1 MAVLSTHQIPKPNFD
16 KTGSKKKHIG
26 LLAEARSDHT
36 GLDDAIQV
44 AEGLLNAIEQVGIDA
59 MSTCMVLSYR
69 KMLFKEINTSETLLA
84 ACQEKINKLTGIYS
98 SSCPVTNQLKG
109 SISSCKR
116 KLIKTKKRSQHAL
129 PDRGLDTPTASPLVC
144 SDAKSLK
151 GFVSQDLEKIES
163 ERKQKMV
170 EEILPYRIE
179 EATEEPGRSVST
191 LKNPETSSTDY
202 SGIQEMFMEAPASKT
217 LNPTKPTCSKKL
229 KYLQQQIPPNNLLKN
244 QSMMMEQST
253 TCRISSMSRSRKDPM
268 GKMTMTLAWSTM
280 AHRSPEHMSMM
291 QEPS

>member
-1 MAVLSTHQIPKPNFD
+1 MGAL
-16 KTGSKKKHIG
+16 HIG
-26 LLAEARSDHT
+26 LLAEARSDQT
-36 GLDDAIQV
+36 GLNDAIQV
-44 AEGLLNAIEQVGIDA
+44 SEGLLNAIEQVEHNA

-69 KMLFKEINTSETLLA
+69 KMLFKEIDASETLLA
-84 ACQEKINKLTGIYS
+84 ECQEKLNKLTDIYS
-98 SSCPVTNQLKG
+98 SSCSVTNQLKA

-202 SGIQEMFMEAPASKT
+202 SGIQEMFMEAPGSSCKHGHDDDGTGTNTAPEIIAGKDTST
-217 LNPTKPTCSKKL
+217 HGDPL
-229 KYLQQQIPPNNLLKN
+229 PP
-244 QSMMMEQST
+244 SAP
-253 TCRISSMSRSRKDPM
+253 C
-268 GKMTMTLAWSTM
+268 M
-280 AHRSPEHMSMM
+280 AQRSPECMTWSTPCTAT
-291 QEPS
+291 PSSPSILCMIGQRFPVVAQPTHARCTTQKVHQL